1 MQNVKSINWEELV
14 DSYVDNECS
23 EEERQAIEA
32 KAASDARI
40 RESIEW
46 ARFISKGLGR
56 LRDVETPAE
65 LSGRIQ
71 KAIES
76 ADLKQIRGGSAGD
89 AAGWSRGGSKP
100 GGKFWQSPK
109 AVGAAATSAAVLVG
123 ALAAS
128 FWPGSNDRAVSEPD
142 VQSQMAGT
150 NGAVITPKSEPTVYI
165 RTPGSEGQAPESV
178 AKRDSNEAFWVYVT
192 LSDEGSLK
200 SRLNEFQGV
209 CNDLDVDFSKKGVE
223 GAYILNGVDGG
234 LWNQISEKLNTFG
247 ECSESDALAR
257 WQEESPADL
266 HAVRVVFKTGSGSK

>member
-1 MQNVKSINWEELV
+1 ME
-14 DSYVDNECS
+14 
-23 EEERQAIEA
+23 
-32 KAASDARI
+32 
-40 RESIEW
+40 
-46 ARFISKGLGR
+46 
-56 LRDVETPAE
+56 P
-65 LSGRIQ
+65 
-71 KAIES
+71 
-76 ADLKQIRGGSAGD
+76 
-89 AAGWSRGGSKP
+89 GGSKP

-109 AVGAAATSAAVLVG
+109 VIGTAVTSAAVLIGVV
-123 ALAAS
+123 AAS
-128 FWPGSNDRAVSEPD
+128 SWPRSNDGAVSVQD
-142 VQSQMAGT
+142 VQSQTAGT
-150 NGAVITPKSEPTVYI
+150 NGVGITPKSEPTVYI

-192 LSDEGSLK
+192 LSDEGLLK

-266 HAVRVVFKTGSGSK
+266 HAVRVVFKTGNSPK

>member
-32 KAASDARI
+32 KAASDARV

-65 LSGRIQ
+65 LSGRIR

-76 ADLKQIRGGSAGD
+76 ADIEQIRGGSAGD
-89 AAGWSRGGSKP
+89 AAGWSRGGSKS

-109 AVGAAATSAAVLVG
+109 AVGTAVTSAAVLVG
-123 ALAAS
+123 AVAVS
-128 FWPGSNDRAVSEPD
+128 FWPGSNDGPVSVPD
-142 VQSQMAGT
+142 VQSQTAGT
-150 NGAVITPKSEPTVYI
+150 NGVGITPKSEPTVYI

-200 SRLNEFQGV
+200 SRLNEFQGM
-209 CNDLDVDFSKKGVE
+209 CNGLDVDFSKKGAE
-223 GAYILNGVDGG
+223 GAYVLNGVDGG
-234 LWNQISEKLNTFG
+234 LWSQISEKLDTFG

-266 HAVRVVFKTGSGSK
+266 HAVRVVFKTENGSK